1 MKEMLINRYR
11 RHLEKTKKKQVNKG
25 IATKKGKLKNGQEKK
40 IKE

>member
-11 RHLEKTKKKQVNKG
+11 RHLEKTKKK
-25 IATKKGKLKNGQEKK
+25 TGKQRNRNEKRKVEKRQRKK

>member
-1 MKEMLINRYR
+1 MYR

-25 IATKKGKLKNGQEKK
+25 IATKKGNLKNGKEKK